1 MKIRKARTKVQK
13 KMNDTVGHENKAEN
27 QNRPMKD
34 SDL

>member
-27 QNRPMKD
+27 QSRPMKD
-34 SDL
+34 S